1 MLEFRLRSMTDGDAR
16 AIEATRTDAVIYL
29 ARPGPERK
37 ASLPRPIVYGP
48 PVAVL
53 MDLPM
58 LSEDLPAHRPYA
70 AVYAAPW
77 YGKTAFY
84 RSATLDGFTLLDM
97 VGRPARIG
105 TLASD
110 FPSGPTAR
118 FDLANALTLDL
129 LAGTLASVTD
139 LELFAGANA
148 VAIESTPGTWE
159 IVQFGTAELIGARRY
174 RCRRLLRGQFGTEG
188 AIGDPALAGARVVV
202 LDAAV
207 VPLSIGEAEIGI
219 PFNWRIGPARR
230 PPAESAYLGMAFT
243 PAGVGLRPYAVG
255 HVAQPYKRA
264 RVPGDLEIAWTRRTR
279 ARAGDS
285 WKGDAPLFEEAEAYE
300 VDILDGAAVKRTL
313 ATATATVVY
322 TAAQQ
327 TADWGTLLGPGDA
340 LGVIVYQIS
349 AAYGRG
355 APKAATLYF

>member
-1 MLEFRLRSMTDGDAR
+1 MRSLYR
-16 AIEATRTDAVIYL
+16 

-37 ASLPRPIVYGP
+37 PSLPRPIVYGP

-58 LSEDLPAHRPYA
+58 LSEDVPAHRPYA

-77 YGKTAFY
+77 YGKAAVY
-84 RSATLDGFTLLDM
+84 RSATLDGFTLLDV
-97 VGRPARIG
+97 VGRRARIG

-110 FPSGPTAR
+110 FPSGPYCPLRSWQRPHHRSPVRHAR
-118 FDLANALTLDL
+118 ERDRPRALRRGECGGDRGGAWKLGDR
-129 LAGTLASVTD
+129 AVRHGRAHRRRGGIA
-139 LELFAGANA
+139 AGACCGDNSA
-148 VAIESTPGTWE
+148 PK
-159 IVQFGTAELIGARRY
+159 
-174 RCRRLLRGQFGTEG
+174 G

-207 VPLSIGEAEIGI
+207 VPLSIGAAEIGI

-230 PPAESAYLGMAFT
+230 PPADPVYLGMVFT

-285 WKGDAPLFEEAEAYE
+285 WEQGDAPLFEEVEAYE

-313 ATATATVVY
+313 ATATASVVY

-340 LGVIVYQIS
+340 LEVIIYQIS

-355 APKAATLYF
+355 APKPATLYF